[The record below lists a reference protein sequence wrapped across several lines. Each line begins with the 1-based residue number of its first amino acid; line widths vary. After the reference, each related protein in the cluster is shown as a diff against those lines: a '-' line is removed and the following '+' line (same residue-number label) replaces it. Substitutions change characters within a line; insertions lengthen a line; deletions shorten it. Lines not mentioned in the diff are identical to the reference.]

1 MAHYTAEHEKAR
13 KDPTDYLSNPIN
25 AYLLVKR
32 LTADW
37 KATEDLIRNDLYEGK
52 IQFNV
57 LYTLFSY
64 FICCS

>member
-1 MAHYTAEHEKAR
+1 MAHYTSEHEKAH

-37 KATEDLIRNDLYEGK
+37 KATEDLIKNDLYEGK
-52 IQFNV
+52 IQFNFST
-57 LYTLFSY
+57 LYSY
-64 FICCS
+64 FVHCS